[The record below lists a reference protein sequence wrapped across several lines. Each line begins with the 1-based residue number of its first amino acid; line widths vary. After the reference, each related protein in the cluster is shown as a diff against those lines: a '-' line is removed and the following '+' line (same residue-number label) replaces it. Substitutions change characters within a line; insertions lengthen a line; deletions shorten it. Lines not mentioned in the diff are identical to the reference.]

1 MFNGKT
7 NCIPN
12 LKKSLPGVILIKV
25 VQVQYPNVANSKR
38 YTAWQ
43 ITFGEVLL
51 NLFLMGYWQRLS

>member
-25 VQVQYPNVANSKR
+25 VQVQYPNVANNKR
-38 YTAWQ
+38 YTAW
-43 ITFGEVLL
+43 
-51 NLFLMGYWQRLS
+51 